1 MPGKE
6 EEEGT
11 QAGDPLGV
19 RARRAARS
27 CRRLLGEGRTIVLY
41 IRSTAMTRGG
51 CSKDSLELLHHLLC
65 PMDVL
70 AIAHELDFKKL
81 HLVETA
87 EADNNNLDL

>member
-1 MPGKE
+1 
-6 EEEGT
+6 
-11 QAGDPLGV
+11 
-19 RARRAARS
+19 
-27 CRRLLGEGRTIVLY
+27 LGEGRTIVLY

-51 CSKDSLELLHHLLC
+51 SSKDSLELLHHLLY

-81 HLVETA
+81 HLLETA

>member
-6 EEEGT
+6 EDEGT

-19 RARRAARS
+19 KARRAARS

-41 IRSTAMTRGG
+41 IRSTAMTRGDS
-51 CSKDSLELLHHLLC
+51 SKDSLELLHHLLC

-70 AIAHELDFKKL
+70 AIAHELVKKL
-81 HLVETA
+81 HLLETA